1 MTTIPVLEIS
11 SVKKKGRS
19 KKDPIKEKDLQRFE
33 LVHKFIPLLER
44 FHLVRDHHN
53 RELHLNQYIS
63 LILFYFLFSFLS
75 SLRGIQQ
82 VSHLDKVKKMLGVK
96 GTSTRLPF

>member
-1 MTTIPVLEIS
+1 MTTIPILKIS
-11 SVKKKGRS
+11 LVKKGRP
-19 KKDPIKEKDLQRFE
+19 KKDPIKEKTGSALN
-33 LVHKFIPLLER
+33 LIHKVIPLLER

-63 LILFYFLFSFLS
+63 LILFYFFNPILT

-82 VSHLDKVKKMLGVK
+82 VSHLEKVKKMLGVK
-96 GTSTRLPF
+96 STSTRLSF